1 MTSSTD
7 QRRISGDTIR
17 RVRNLL
23 PPGTPVSHAVEAGT
37 ALRSGC
43 PRSSHRELDPPADRD
58 PLAVIER
65 TESGRLP
72 DLLGVRAERMSESEF
87 AYFRGTADVMA
98 ADLAA
103 GPSTGIELVICGDAH
118 VGNFGLY
125 ATPERRLVFDL
136 NDFDEAWVGPWEWDV
151 KRLAVSVDL
160 VLREKAV
167 DAAARAEAVASVVG
181 VYRDA
186 LHLRVR
192 ESSLDRYFSSVDADW
207 LLDAA
212 TTGETESIERSLR
225 RARRRTSEQV
235 LTKIATEGPEGD
247 HRIVHDPPVLV
258 PLERDT
264 LEEIRERF
272 AEYLTTLRPD
282 RALLISQ
289 FRVVHAARRVVG
301 VGSVGTRCAIVLLE
315 GPTGAPLILQIKEAG
330 RSVLADPGH
339 IGVPQVDGGPIDA
352 VEDGYRVV
360 TCQQILQSASD
371 PFLGWSSSSAG
382 HNYYWRQ
389 FRDMKGDLDLDRMK
403 ARGVVRYGR
412 LCAALLA
419 RAHSQSP
426 NSAAVAGYLG
436 RGDVFPEAIAAWA
449 GDYSDVVAADHR
461 AYLAAVAAGRFVVDN
476 GKAGNGQ
483 GGNGQGDDDVGG
495 RL

>member
-1 MTSSTD
+1 MTSSTG
-7 QRRISGDTIR
+7 QRQISGDTIR

-23 PPGTPVSHAVEAGT
+23 PPGAPADHAFEAGR

-43 PRSSHRELDPPADRD
+43 PRNSHGDLALSPDRD

-72 DLLGVRAERMSESEF
+72 DLLPVRAERMSESEF
-87 AYFRGTADVMA
+87 AFFRGTADVMA

-103 GPSTGIELVICGDAH
+103 GSSSGINLVICGDAH
-118 VGNFGLY
+118 VANFGLY

-136 NDFDEAWVGPWEWDV
+136 NDFDEAWVGSWEWDV

-160 VLREKAV
+160 VLREKAA

-186 LHLRVR
+186 LHMRVR

-212 TTGETESIERSLR
+212 RTGETASIERSLR

-235 LTKIATEGPEGD
+235 LAKITTEGPERD
-247 HRIVHDPPVLV
+247 HRIVHDPPVLM
-258 PLERDT
+258 PLGHDA

-272 AEYLTTLRPD
+272 DEYLTTLRPD
-282 RALLISQ
+282 RALLMSQ

-330 RSVLADPGH
+330 RSVLA
-339 IGVPQVDGGPIDA
+339 VPEQADLAG
-352 VEDGYRVV
+352 DGYRVV

-389 FRDMKGDLDLDRMK
+389 FRDMKGDLDLPRMK
-403 ARGVVRYGR
+403 AREVVRYGR
-412 LCAALLA
+412 LCASLLA

-426 NSAAVAGYLG
+426 NSAAVSGYLG
-436 RGDVFPEAIAAWA
+436 RGDVFSAAIARWA
-449 GDYSDVVAADHR
+449 GAYSDVVAADHR
-461 AYLAAVAAGRFVVDN
+461 VHLAAVAAGR
-476 GKAGNGQ
+476 
-483 GGNGQGDDDVGG
+483 VGSG
-495 RL
+495 T